1 MVVSLLTFTQ
11 TPTSKPTTTAKSA
24 SSERILFIAASNGHK
39 DVAKVLLF
47 HGAEVDIED
56 KEGESPLHRGG
67 FNKIQINKYSKRIY

>member
-1 MVVSLLTFTQ
+1 MDCFTFRFYLGFGLNIN
-11 TPTSKPTTTAKSA
+11 SYF
-24 SSERILFIAASNGHK
+24 ILFIAASNGHK